1 MATNSM
7 DFRDALHT
15 AARRHCI
22 ERHAF
27 WAEAYCRLQASA
39 RATMTVD
46 ELNWSYTDEAYAT
59 FPRYLVWEAILAEVE
74 RLETRSAPTIDA
86 LREELA
92 VAGWCAQTA
101 LTINP

>member
-15 AARRHCI
+15 VARRHCI

-27 WAEAYCRLQASA
+27 WAEAYCHLQANA
-39 RATMTVD
+39 RATMSVD

-74 RLETRSAPTIDA
+74 RLEKRSAPTI
-86 LREELA
+86 EESSVTLA
-92 VAGWCAQTA
+92 GEWLVAKVSPAV
-101 LTINP
+101 P